1 MGSHIVAR
9 TSTTSLLPSAQA
21 AGSQWGRTTWLQPM
35 APGIQSASSAQWAS
49 YLRPHTRLWL
59 THKPRNKWEKIPT
72 HLLYLQHFDH
82 KADENLMPDEYVAVD
97 MMQINQGEPYFPVW
111 VSFTFSSNLLSF
123 FFMQHLVKNGSVC
136 GSTSDSAMNSCYVLT
151 YKWFLTENIMSINL
165 NIALK
170 TCHSKLHTVNT
181 MEDQNQQ
188 LTLFDT
194 EQSSSAG
201 LW

>member
-111 VSFTFSSNLLSF
+111 VSFTFSSNLLF
-123 FFMQHLVKNGSVC
+123 FFFLCSIWSKTVQCAAPLLTQLWTAVMFWHTN
-136 GSTSDSAMNSCYVLT
+136 DS
-151 YKWFLTENIMSINL
+151 W
-165 NIALK
+165 LK
-170 TCHSKLHTVNT
+170 I
-181 MEDQNQQ
+181 
-188 LTLFDT
+188 
-194 EQSSSAG
+194 
-201 LW
+201 